1 MAPCCN
7 NIVTPK
13 MIRAGRVSVGDRIQ
27 FEDDYISARSDEL
40 SVSERN
46 EPQPSDAAVSV
57 QAEATTPAP
66 AASSMR

>member
-1 MAPCCN
+1 MPKLKLNKQEVFMAPCCN

-40 SVSERN
+40 FRL
-46 EPQPSDAAVSV
+46 
-57 QAEATTPAP
+57 
-66 AASSMR
+66 

>member
-57 QAEATTPAP
+57 QA
-66 AASSMR
+66 